1 MTDMIPFA
9 ADTIVGVVRCT
20 KEAWQGSQ
28 NVEHLLCVIEDEYTE
43 IVEHLLCVIE
53 DEYTEII

>member
-20 KEAWQGSQ
+20 KEAWQGPQ

-43 IVEHLLCVIE
+43 II
-53 DEYTEII
+53 